1 MTNYKK
7 SGVFMLQTSDS
18 NWFSDDI
25 SLIVEDILESG
36 EVDNVG
42 TPQDIIDRLEE
53 SDDSTEFSQ
62 WISNNVVE
70 LLLPIQE

>member
-7 SGVFMLQTSDS
+7 SGVFMLQTNDS

-25 SLIVEDILESG
+25 SQIVEDILESG
-36 EVDNVG
+36 EIDNVG
-42 TPQDIIDRLEE
+42 APQNIIDRLDE

-62 WISNNVVE
+62 WVSNNVVE

>member
-7 SGVFMLQTSDS
+7 SRVFMLQTSDS

-25 SLIVEDILESG
+25 SQIVEDILESG

-42 TPQDIIDRLEE
+42 APQDIIGRLDE

-62 WISNNVVE
+62 WVSNNVVE
-70 LLLPIQE
+70 LLLPIQ

>member
-18 NWFSDDI
+18 NWFNNDI
-25 SLIVEDILESG
+25 SQIVEDILESG

-42 TPQDIIDRLEE
+42 APQDIIDRLDE

-62 WISNNVVE
+62 WVSTNVVE